1 MELNQYIDHTLL
13 KATATPRDIQK
24 LCTEAIE
31 HNFCAVCVS
40 PCYVSVAKNALQ
52 GTKVKV
58 CTVIGFPLGQN
69 TTETK
74 VFEAKNAIENGVD
87 EIDMVINVGAVLS
100 GNYGYVSDEITAIRD
115 ISNGKI
121 LKVIVETCYL
131 NREQIEKLT
140 QLCVASRADFIKT
153 STGFG
158 TRGASVDDVKAML
171 AIANNAIEIKAS
183 GGIKTK
189 DFAEELISLG
199 ATRIGTSSGVAL
211 VSKE

>member
-24 LCTEAIE
+24 LCIEAIE

-74 VFEAKNAIENGVD
+74 VFEAKNAIENGAD
-87 EIDMVINVGAVLS
+87 EIDMVINIGAVLS
-100 GNYGYVSDEITAIRD
+100 GNYDYVSNEITAVRD
-115 ISNGKI
+115 ITNGKI
-121 LKVIVETCYL
+121 LKVIIETCYL

-140 QLCVASRADFIKT
+140 QLSVASRADFIKT

-158 TRGASVDDVKAML
+158 TRGASVDDIKAMV
-171 AIANNAIEIKAS
+171 AIAHNAIEIKAS
-183 GGIKTK
+183 GGIETK
-189 DFAEELISLG
+189 GFAEELISLG

>member
-1 MELNQYIDHTLL
+1 MKLNQYIDHTLL
-13 KATATPRDIQK
+13 KATATLSGIQK
-24 LCTEAIE
+24 LCAEAVE
-31 HNFCAVCVS
+31 HNFCAVCVN
-40 PCYVSVAKNALQ
+40 PCYVSAAKEALQ
-52 GTKVKV
+52 GSNVKV

-74 VFEAKNAIENGVD
+74 VFEAQNAIENGAD

-100 GNYGYVSDEITAIRD
+100 GNYDYVSNEIVAIRKV
-115 ISNGKI
+115 SRGKT

-131 NREQIEKLT
+131 STEQIAKMT
-140 QLCVASRADFIKT
+140 QICVAAGADFIKT

-158 TRGASVDDVKAML
+158 TRGASLDDVKTMA
-171 AIANNAIEIKAS
+171 AAANNAIKIKAS

-189 DFAEELISLG
+189 EFAEELINAG